1 MYEGKDSMKS
11 MTGYGM
17 GEFRFKK
24 RRILF
29 EVKTVNHRFC
39 EVNLRLPSRFY
50 SLESDLTEFTKRN
63 FSRGRV
69 DIFIRE
75 IGGNGKGRVKV
86 AEDVLERYLQILKKL
101 SRKAKQNQLPHL
113 ETLLN
118 LPQVIVVEE
127 EEEDLREALAH
138 FKRCLN
144 QVFSKVE
151 KVREKEGKGLEK
163 DFSDRL
169 DLLEDFTRR
178 IEEKIPEMI
187 QEYQARLKD
196 RIEKLIS
203 QIPDEWRLAQEVA
216 YFVDR
221 TDVSEEIQRLKSHLD
236 HFREVLKEKGPVGRK
251 LDFILQEINREI
263 NTLGAKAQHS
273 MVSKWVVTC
282 KHELEKMREQV
293 QNVE

>member
-1 MYEGKDSMKS
+1 
-11 MTGYGM
+11 MTGYGR
-17 GEFRFKK
+17 GELRFGK
-24 RRILF
+24 RKIVF

-50 SLESDLTEFTKRN
+50 PLEPDLTEFTKRS

-69 DIFIRE
+69 DIFVRE
-75 IGGNGKGRVKV
+75 VGANGKGQVKV
-86 AEDVLERYLQILKKL
+86 DEDVLERYLQILKKL
-101 SRKAKQNQLPHL
+101 SRQVKQTQLPHL

-127 EEEDLREALAH
+127 EEEDLRVALVQ
-138 FKRCLN
+138 FKKALHE
-144 QVFSKVE
+144 VFVKVE
-151 KVREKEGKGLEK
+151 NMREKEGKGLEK

-169 DLLEDFTRR
+169 DLLEDLTQR

-187 QEYQARLKD
+187 REYQARLKD
-196 RIEKLIS
+196 RIEKLVQ

-236 HFREVLKEKGPVGRK
+236 HFREVLKEKGSVGRK
-251 LDFILQEINREI
+251 LDFILQEMNREI

-273 MVSKWVVTC
+273 MVSKWVVDC